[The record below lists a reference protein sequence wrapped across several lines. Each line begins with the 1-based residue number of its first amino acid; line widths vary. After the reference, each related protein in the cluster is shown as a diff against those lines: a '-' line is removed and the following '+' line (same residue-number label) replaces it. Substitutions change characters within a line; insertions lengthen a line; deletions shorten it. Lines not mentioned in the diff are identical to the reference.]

1 MNYSPAKTREVTK
14 TTEQSVG
21 SLGDR
26 IRKKLGIK
34 GDDKKIAN
42 MLLKDLAKELAQP
55 ENFEVLEKF
64 LGGDIRDKIE
74 AAQQHREDR
83 QIANT
88 VKANPEILQLVE
100 VVKTNPEILQLAELV
115 KTNPEVLAAYQ
126 HIQQMQQ
133 NQQS

>member
-1 MNYSPAKTREVTK
+1 MPIWV
-14 TTEQSVG
+14 
-21 SLGDR
+21 
-26 IRKKLGIK
+26 
-34 GDDKKIAN
+34 
-42 MLLKDLAKELAQP
+42 LA
-55 ENFEVLEKF
+55 
-64 LGGDIRDKIE
+64 IE
-74 AAQQHREDR
+74 AGRR
-83 QIANT
+83 KSKRILSNVSLI